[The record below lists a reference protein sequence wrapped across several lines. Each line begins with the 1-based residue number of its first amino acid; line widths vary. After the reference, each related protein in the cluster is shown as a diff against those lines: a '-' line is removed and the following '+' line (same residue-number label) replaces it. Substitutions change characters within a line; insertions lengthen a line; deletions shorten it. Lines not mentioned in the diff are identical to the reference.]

1 MRGVNVNENSRRG
14 LAALFSLF
22 ALTLVV
28 LLAACD
34 DSDAALSNVRAS
46 TYSIVPGSFGIGKPP
61 GVLQVSYRLG
71 FGTVVAITLHGPR
84 NTRLFLGEQKA
95 GDHILRFDGT
105 TLSNDDAG
113 EFRVVRSVVPSGAY
127 SITVEVD
134 ASDKISQSV
143 YFSVESVATNIPS
156 LQNITIHPQII
167 SPNGDAIDDVAEAT
181 FRTTQTAT
189 LRVDLYDSAGNRTP
203 VLAPVKK
210 GPGEQNVVINGQNDL
225 GDALPDGVYTAT
237 IQATDPV
244 GNRVEASKPITIEA
258 GGQPDIEILSV
269 DFTPKQIIAGNEISV
284 TIKVKNTGKVPLRTQ
299 GPDPGYTYTTNDTYA
314 SIEGNKWTDKAGL
327 WRVGVDWDGNSGGG
341 GAYRYPFR
349 WGFGHTLMPGEEA
362 VTGGKIRILKQ
373 ERIMWFFA
381 GVLQEGVRIVLDR
394 LGRTQIGVDF

>member
-1 MRGVNVNENSRRG
+1 VNRNGGRG
-14 LAALFSLF
+14 LPALLSLF
-22 ALTLVV
+22 ALTLVA

-34 DSDAALSNVRAS
+34 SSGATLSNVTAS
-46 TYSIVPGSFGIGKPP
+46 TDSIVPGSIGIGKPP
-61 GVLQVSYRLG
+61 GVVQISYTLG
-71 FGTVVAITLHGPR
+71 RQAEVAVDIDGPWHAQLFAGKQEAGEHIVRFNGTIAAEQRVKEYSFVRAVVPPSDYTITV
-84 NTRLFLGEQKA
+84 KA
-95 GDHILRFDGT
+95 GE
-105 TLSNDDAG
+105 S
-113 EFRVVRSVVPSGAY
+113 
-127 SITVEVD
+127 
-134 ASDKISQSV
+134 K
-143 YFSVESVATNIPS
+143 ESVHLKVEASNYP
-156 LQNITIHPQII
+156 LPAFMNVTIFPQTI
-167 SPNGDAIDDVAEAT
+167 SPNQDAVDDVAQVT

-189 LRVDLYDSAGNRTP
+189 LRVDLYDPAGNRTA

-210 GPGEQNVVINGQNDL
+210 GPGEQNVVINGQTDL
-225 GDALPDGVYTAT
+225 GEALPDGVYTAT
-237 IQATDPV
+237 IQATDPA
-244 GNRVEASKPITIEA
+244 GNRVEASRPITIEA

-269 DFTPKQIIAGNEISV
+269 DFTPQQIIVGNEISV

-299 GPDPGYTYTTNDTYA
+299 DPDPGYTYTTNDTYA

-349 WGFGHTLMPGEEA
+349 WGFGKTLMPGEEV

-373 ERIMWFFA
+373 ERTMWFFA